1 MMKRLKADHAIDH
14 FDLIKCNIE
23 GYEYPLFAEVFR
35 EPDVHLKGTA
45 QIHLEMHRM
54 GMQDRGLEYNSLV
67 FGELLWAARLVQR
80 AFRGHAC
87 RDVLQ
92 NARQVK
98 AALLLQSRY
107 RARCG
112 YVRMRQLVAMAQ
124 ERKRHDAAATTL
136 QSVGRRKKAAK
147 RVEGLRR
154 ERSGV

>member
-1 MMKRLKADHAIDH
+1 MCARQESAATAIQS
-14 FDLIKCNIE
+14 LARTRAANKE
-23 GYEYPLFAEVFR
+23 AGAR
-35 EPDVHLKGTA
+35 
-45 QIHLEMHRM
+45 RM
-54 GMQDRGLEYNSLV
+54 ESK

-147 RVEGLRR
+147 RAEGLRR
-154 ERSGV
+154 ERSGGRV